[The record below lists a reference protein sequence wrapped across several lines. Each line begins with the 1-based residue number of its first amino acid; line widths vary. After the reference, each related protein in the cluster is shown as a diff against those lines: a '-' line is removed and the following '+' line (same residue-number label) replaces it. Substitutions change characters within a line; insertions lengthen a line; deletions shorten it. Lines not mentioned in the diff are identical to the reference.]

1 MDQNGL
7 IDTLFS
13 FQDEKYRQMQIKL
26 LPNVPSERIIG
37 VRTSQLRALSKQ
49 LTAEASFLAD
59 LPHMYFEEDQIHA
72 FLLADGRNFQQTVNG
87 VDRFLPYVNNWAT
100 CDQLN
105 PKVFRKNRQE
115 LLPYIEK
122 WISAPDTYAVRF
134 SIKMLMDHYLD
145 EDFSLS
151 YPRMVASVVNEDYY
165 VRMMISWYFATA
177 LAKQY
182 DAIYPFLKEQKLG
195 KWTHNKAIQKGI
207 ESFRITPA
215 QKEEI
220 KQLRIRY
227 KSDIISK
234 KRAALSR
241 P

>member
-1 MDQNGL
+1 MDRNGL

-13 FQDEKYRQMQIKL
+13 LRDEKYRQMQIKL

-37 VRTSQLRALSKQ
+37 VRTPQLRVLSKQ

-59 LPHMYFEEDQIHA
+59 LPHMYFEEDQIYA
-72 FLLADGRNFQQTVNG
+72 FYLASRGDFMETVAG

-100 CDQLN
+100 CDQMS
-105 PKVFRKNRQE
+105 PKVFRKTHSA
-115 LLPYIEK
+115 LLPFIKK
-122 WISAPDTYAVRF
+122 WISSPDTYAVRF
-134 SIKMLMDHYLD
+134 SIKMLMDHFLE
-145 EDFSLS
+145 EDFSLD
-151 YPRMVASVVNEDYY
+151 YPEMVASVKNEDYY
-165 VRMMISWYFATA
+165 VRMMIAWYFATA

-220 KQLRIRY
+220 KQLRIR
-227 KSDIISK
+227 
-234 KRAALSR
+234 
-241 P
+241 